1 VIFSSIVYS
10 FGWVVGAIV
19 VILIS
24 TLLIRIIK
32 VAISVKNSYGKSLVI
47 GITTILGIQFVWNIL
62 FNLGLAVGGVSL
74 PFISYGGTSNI
85 INMFIV
91 GIIINVYK
99 GRSIS
104 KVELIKGL
112 PYKCVIL
119 IVKQ

>member
-1 VIFSSIVYS
+1 M
-10 FGWVVGAIV
+10 
-19 VILIS
+19 
-24 TLLIRIIK
+24 
-32 VAISVKNSYGKSLVI
+32 KNTYGKSLVLAL
-47 GITTILGIQFVWNIL
+47 TTILGIQFVWNIL

-74 PFISYGGTSNI
+74 PFISYSGTSII

-112 PYKCVIL
+112 PYKIVIL
-119 IVKQ
+119 LIKQ